1 MRRQAVNH
9 QSPVASSDGV
19 VGLVRQTAE
28 GIADLL
34 GKHLKLARLEF
45 TEDLLKVVTRARLI
59 VVLGALVAVGY
70 ALAMAGLAVFLGG
83 SRAVGAS
90 LLIVG
95 GAHVGAGS
103 LGLLSAVRRLG
114 GMRLMDNTSDE
125 MQQSFATLGLAAAVA
140 PSISITGGAV
150 R

>member
-1 MRRQAVNH
+1 
-9 QSPVASSDGV
+9 V

-45 TEDLLKVVTRARLI
+45 TEDLLKVVNRARLI
-59 VVLGALVAVGY
+59 VILGALVAIGY

-95 GAHVGAGS
+95 GVHVGACS
-103 LGLLSAVRRLG
+103 LGLFSAVRRLG
-114 GMRLMDNTSDE
+114 GLQLMDNTSGE
-125 MQQSFATLGLAAAVA
+125 MQQSFATLGLGAAAA
-140 PSISITGGAV
+140 SSISTAEGAV